1 VLLGTKSR
9 VVSSRQ
15 VATCKLRYTLP
26 EPVLA
31 IYGMRDPNESMSAM
45 AIWTKPLA
53 RRTLPRVRRPAVVEG
68 LR

>member
-45 AIWTKPLA
+45 AMLRQMALGPLVLSSFSWNCRA
-53 RRTLPRVRRPAVVEG
+53 SF
-68 LR
+68 